1 MIEKYYRM
9 AGMDF
14 AVSLPRERMYEDDGV
29 LAPFRVQS
37 IAEPELFRFTLAEDL
52 TPPDGD
58 EIAALPGFRVFD
70 CGNEQVRYIGS
81 VEQGWQNAYI
91 RAAHRGKIHDI
102 QLKSRQFAG
111 CVEAKTV
118 LNSFGIEH
126 LVVRSGGVILHAS
139 YIEHQGRAILFT
151 APSGT
156 GKSTQAELWKKHRG
170 ADIINGD
177 RAAVRLDN
185 GEFKADGIPFSG
197 SSHYCKNR
205 SLPLAAVVYLT
216 QAPTNSIKKLTG
228 FDAFRKIWEGCSVNT
243 WDRTDVET
251 AMDTVRQLIARVPV
265 YQLDCTPDE
274 NAIKLLEQTL
284 NK

>member
-9 AGMDF
+9 AGVDF
-14 AVSLPRERMYEDDGV
+14 AISLPRERMYEDDGV

-37 IAEPELFRFTLAEDL
+37 VTEPERFRFTLAENL
-52 TPPDGD
+52 SPPDGN
-58 EIAALPGFRVFD
+58 EIAVAPGFRVFD

-102 QLKSRQFAG
+102 QLKASQFSDR
-111 CVEAKTV
+111 VEAKTV
-118 LNSFGIEH
+118 LNSFGMEH
-126 LVVRSGGVILHAS
+126 LVVRNGGVILHAS

-156 GKSTQAELWKKHRG
+156 GKSTQAELWKKYRG

-177 RAAVRLDN
+177 RAVIRLDN
-185 GEFKADGIPFSG
+185 GEFQAVGIAFSG

-228 FDAFRKIWEGCSVNT
+228 FGAFRKIWEGCSVNT
-243 WDRTDVET
+243 WDRTDVEA
-251 AMDTVRQLIARVPV
+251 AMDTVQQLIARVPV
-265 YQLDCTPDE
+265 YQLDCTPDKKTV
-274 NAIKLLEQTL
+274 NLLEQTL
-284 NK
+284 SK